1 MLSSPLWIFQSE
13 LVKTEVDCRSIHS
26 YIIMKIHPWYRP
38 LATPDTIH
46 RLSTPDITHPLST
59 LDTTHPLATPDT
71 THPLFTLADTTHP
84 LLAWHHSTRIYPW
97 HHQPIV
103 GPWYKLSMTHPWCNL
118 LVIFPWYDS
127 PIICSWYHVLL
138 IDQLYTVYWSTVT
151 SRQNNIHITAIL
163 QSSTHSATLPMSNNL
178 QTATVFTL
186 SESKLKVFAVLFAVN
201 LFNSVN

>member
-59 LDTTHPLATPDT
+59 LDKTHPQATPDT
-71 THPLFTLADTTHP
+71 THPLFTPDITQLE
-84 LLAWHHSTRIYPW
+84 STPDITNPSSAPDINYRWPTPDVTYS
-97 HHQPIV
+97 
-103 GPWYKLSMTHPWCNL
+103 LSFRDMTHPSSAPDIMCSSLISCTQSIDPLWQADKTIFTLQLFGSPLPIL
-118 LVIFPWYDS
+118 L
-127 PIICSWYHVLL
+127 
-138 IDQLYTVYWSTVT
+138 
-151 SRQNNIHITAIL
+151 
-163 QSSTHSATLPMSNNL
+163 TLPMSNNL
-178 QTATVFTL
+178 QTAAVFTL